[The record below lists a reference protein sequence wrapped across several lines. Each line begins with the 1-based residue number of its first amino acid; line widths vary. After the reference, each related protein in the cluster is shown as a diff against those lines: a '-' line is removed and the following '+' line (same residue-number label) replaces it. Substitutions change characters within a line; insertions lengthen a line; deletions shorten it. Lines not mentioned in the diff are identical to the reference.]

1 MKKYFSKGFLVLGFL
16 ALSTSMF
23 AIQVTIKCGN
33 GNGTTYIS
41 DSDDLGTTLQ
51 QAAEVMDA
59 IC

>member
-1 MKKYFSKGFLVLGFL
+1 
-16 ALSTSMF
+16 MF